1 MNPTLEVQITARLDK
16 LDAALKIAE
25 SKVSQSAATMGTTGE
40 KGGSMFV
47 DKMVGNMAKGLAM
60 GAITTVLGNGILTA
74 LQGINAGKSG
84 EEIGAE
90 IGKGIVDGAK
100 SIPIVGTVVAIL
112 DEIING
118 LDRVTE
124 AAHDRAADI
133 ANAFRDAFHLV
144 AKSSEDMAKTVTRKT
159 EDMAAKS
166 DPKQQANLNAQ
177 RLVEDANASLKKI
190 EDEKQML
197 RDAASA
203 AEAAKVKAAQAD
215 RKLNSIHTM
224 ESGADRAINQK
235 EVDDAL
241 AKSIAQAASERLA
254 QEEHINKLS
263 IDLVKALNEQKIQAE
278 KSLQEDYDKIN
289 AEAAAKDAKAD
300 ADKKTAADKA
310 LAEKKKA
317 DDALIELAK
326 KQDKAKV
333 EAAIQA
339 QQDIIDGEKQAQEQ
353 IDKIGR
359 VDQMAAQ
366 AAQGMIGSGQTA
378 LGQFNFAQSGAGNQA
393 ITLAQ
398 KQVTSLEKIE
408 AATAM
413 QVQLQKEMRGFN

>member
-1 MNPTLEVQITARLDK
+1 
-16 LDAALKIAE
+16 
-25 SKVSQSAATMGTTGE
+25 
-40 KGGSMFV
+40 MFV

-100 SIPIVGTVVAIL
+100 SIPVVGTVVSIL
-112 DEIING
+112 DELING
-118 LDRVTE
+118 MDRVAE
-124 AAHDRAADI
+124 AASDKAADV
-133 ANAFRDAFHLV
+133 ANAFRQAFTDI
-144 AKSSEDMAKTVTRKT
+144 AKANEAMTKTVTRKT

-166 DPKQQANLNAQ
+166 DPKQQATLNAQ
-177 RLVEDANASLKKI
+177 RLVEDANAQIKKI

-197 RDAASA
+197 RDSA
-203 AEAAKVKAAQAD
+203 AAAEKESIVAATKEIDSQRFVTTDVKTGRENDD
-215 RKLNSIHTM
+215 RLNNLLA
-224 ESGADRAINQK
+224 EQK
-235 EVDDAL
+235 
-241 AKSIAQAASERLA
+241 KQIASTRLA
-254 QEEHINKLS
+254 EEQQIGKQGL
-263 IDLVKALNEQKIQAE
+263 DLIKALNEQKIQAE
-278 KSLQEDYDKIN
+278 KSLQEDYDNIN

-300 ADKKTAADKA
+300 AGKKTAADKA
-310 LAEKKKA
+310 VAEAKKASDALAEI
-317 DDALIELAK
+317 DK
-326 KQDKAKV
+326 KQAKAKV

-408 AATAM
+408 AATAE
-413 QVQLQKEMRGFN
+413 QVRLQKEMRGFN